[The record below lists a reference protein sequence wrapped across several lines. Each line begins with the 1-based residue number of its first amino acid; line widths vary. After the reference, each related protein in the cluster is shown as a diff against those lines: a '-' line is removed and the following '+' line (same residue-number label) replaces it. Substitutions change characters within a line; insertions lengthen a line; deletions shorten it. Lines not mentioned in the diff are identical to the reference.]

1 MANNKRIPAPYYPA
15 YYKGYVSKVKGNA
28 ITTLQK
34 QEAEIAALL
43 KKVNAKNLEYSY
55 EKGKWSLKQVLVH
68 MIDTEQIF
76 AYRAL
81 AIARGE
87 KQKLP
92 GYDQD
97 KYIKNANLEHITKSQ
112 IANNFKSIRKSSL
125 FLFDTFGPE
134 DWVRKGSANGKRFSA
149 SAFPYII
156 AGHTKH
162 HIDIIKKKYLK

>member
-1 MANNKRIPAPYYPA
+1 MVKRLPKPHFPA
-15 YYKGYVSKVKGNA
+15 YYKGYVAKVKGSA
-28 ITTLQK
+28 ITSLKK
-34 QEAEIAALL
+34 QEKEIADLF
-43 KKVNAKNLEYSY
+43 KKINAKNIDFSY
-55 EKGKWSLKQVLVH
+55 APNKWSLKEVLVH

-87 KQKLP
+87 KNAIP

-97 KYIKNANLEHITKSQ
+97 LYIKNANLDHITKKQ
-112 IANNFKSIRKSSL
+112 IADNFKSIRKSSL
-125 FLFDTFGPE
+125 FLFDTFGTE
-134 DWVRKGSANGKRFSA
+134 DWVRKGKANGKIFNA
-149 SAFPYII
+149 SSFPYII